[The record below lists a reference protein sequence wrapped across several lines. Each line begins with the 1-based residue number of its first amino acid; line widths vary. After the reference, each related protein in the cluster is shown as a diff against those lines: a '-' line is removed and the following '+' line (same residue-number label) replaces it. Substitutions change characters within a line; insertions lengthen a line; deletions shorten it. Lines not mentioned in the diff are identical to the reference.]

1 MTIQERN
8 QMLTQRRWRV
18 LAACCIANLC
28 LGGLYAWS
36 VFAGPMAEHL
46 NALHGT
52 AMTAA
57 DLALAFSFSNSLT
70 FITMIAG
77 GYLEKKI
84 GARRIIFVG
93 VVLFGAGFLV
103 CGMARSVLAV
113 IFGFGVIGGLANGL
127 GYVCTVSTAVKFFPD
142 KKGLIGGISTASY
155 GISSV
160 IIPPVADA
168 LNRSVGISSAFTIFG
183 LVIIV
188 LGGLC
193 SLFILNCPDDYTPTG
208 WDGSGSAAAGSGR
221 DTTALQMLASPIF
234 YVMLG
239 MMFIGATIGL
249 MMISEASAIAQTM
262 LGMSSSAAALV
273 VSTYALFNTG
283 SRIVVGWI
291 SDKIGRI
298 RTITFVFVL
307 MALSLQAIYLSGSN
321 GNTFLFRAGICLIG
335 FSYGSFMGVYP
346 AFTSDQ
352 FGVKYSALNYGILF
366 IGFSLAGVVGPL
378 AMQKIFSE
386 FGSYRPSFP
395 IAIVFA
401 LAGIALTFLYRA
413 VNRKFAE
420 KSA

>member
-46 NALHGT
+46 NTLHGT

-142 KKGLIGGISTASY
+142 KKGLIGGIGTASY

-307 MALSLQAIYLSGSN
+307 MALSLLAIYLSGSN

>member
-93 VVLFGAGFLV
+93 AVLFGAGFLV
-103 CGMARSVLAV
+103 CGMARSALAV

-160 IIPPVADA
+160 IIPPIADA
-168 LNRSVGISSAFTIFG
+168 LNRSVGISCAFTLFG

-307 MALSLQAIYLSGSN
+307 MALSLLAIYLSGSN

>member
-77 GYLEKKI
+77 GYLEQKI

-221 DTTALQMLASPIF
+221 DMTALQMLASPIF

-249 MMISEASAIAQTM
+249 MMISEASATAQTM

-307 MALSLQAIYLSGSN
+307 MALSLLAIYLSGSN

-386 FGSYRPSFP
+386 FGSYRPSFL